1 MRATRGFSLIELM
14 VVVAIIAILGAI
26 AIPSYRQYAL
36 RAHRADAKR
45 VLMDA
50 AQRQERFFYSN
61 NHYTA
66 TAASIGMSGSS
77 AGSYYTFGIVS
88 ASSTAYSLQATPAG
102 TQAQDTQCGTLGLD
116 NTGRRTVSGTSA
128 STPDDCWGK

>member
-88 ASSTAYSLQATPAG
+88 ASTTAYSLRAVPVG
-102 TQAQDTQCGTLGLD
+102 NQAQDAQCGTLGID
-116 NTGRRTVSGTSA
+116 NTGKRTASGTA
-128 STPDDCWGK
+128 AATPDDCWGK